1 MPRFN
6 PRLFL
11 VVALA
16 ALTVPRAEAQ
26 TQVDDPVVRRSVEV
40 LLEMQE
46 GDRRAE
52 WPYEGVYRVGGKIPI
67 GYRVGGT
74 SIAATALLLTPGY
87 ARDAK
92 RKKAVARALAFVLG
106 ALEDPRMQKGFN
118 RRNYD
123 VRGWGHAYALL
134 FLLRLDETGGVPKD
148 KVAQVKS
155 AQKWLVKT
163 LEAMSI
169 PEAGGW
175 NYSLPRGPRS
185 PLNSA
190 SPFMTGPTL
199 QALFLAKSRGL
210 AVNSAI
216 VKRGLDALDRGRT
229 ASGGYAYGSP
239 PDKSLA
245 KSQEKQLR
253 FMHKKPGSIG
263 RMCVAEATLALAGR
277 GDQKRLKDAVDS
289 FFEFRNELVVRK
301 QKNGTHIPPYGVA
314 PYYFVYAHHYAAQ
327 AIELIEDEGFRK
339 TAREKL
345 RKILLAERE
354 KDGGWNDRVFARSR
368 NYGTAFG
375 LMALQMARLPS
386 IPSWNQL

>member
-1 MPRFN
+1 MSVPS

-11 VVALA
+11 VVVITALFIPS
-16 ALTVPRAEAQ
+16 LRAQAEI
-26 TQVDDPVVRRSVEV
+26 DDPVIQRSIEV

-46 GDRRAE
+46 GDNNAE

-87 ARDAK
+87 AKDAK
-92 RKKAVARALAFVLG
+92 RQEAVGKALAFVLTS
-106 ALEDPRMQKGFN
+106 LEDPRMQKGFN
-118 RRNYD
+118 KRNYD

-134 FLLRLDETGGVPKD
+134 FLLRLEEAHQVPKS
-148 KVAQVKS
+148 KATQVKA

-163 LEAMSI
+163 LQAMSI
-169 PEAGGW
+169 PESGGW
-175 NYSLPRGPRS
+175 NYSLPRGPQS
-185 PLNSA
+185 PRNAA

-199 QALFLAKSRGL
+199 QALFLAKSMGL
-210 AVNSAI
+210 SVNASI
-216 VKRGLDALDRGRT
+216 VKRSLDALERGRT

-239 PDKSLA
+239 PTKSLA
-245 KSQEKQLR
+245 KSQEDKLR
-253 FMHKKPGSIG
+253 FMHKKPGSVG

-289 FFEFRNELVVRK
+289 FFKFRKELVVRK

-327 AIELIEDEGFRK
+327 AIELVTDETFRK
-339 TAREKL
+339 AAREKL
-345 RKILLAERE
+345 RKILLSERE

-375 LMALQMARLPS
+375 MMALQMARLPA
-386 IPSWNQL
+386 IPSWQQL